1 MLLSDPVTS
10 CFFDVLPVCVEGADE
25 VSERRREE
33 GKPGHVPVLDAG
45 PLNGETVQACEPSAG
60 PPLASEPDL
69 CLWIAHGAVTLQRSL
84 LAHLPEVWAELPLL
98 AFSLPRRGCRR
109 KQCQDS
115 YLKGPNGFSDGLLLG
130 TLASSSLLS
139 PPP

>member
-69 CLWIAHGAVTLQRSL
+69 CLWMAHGAVTLQRSL
-84 LAHLPEVWAELPLL
+84 LAHLPEVWAV
-98 AFSLPRRGCRR
+98 SIR
-109 KQCQDS
+109 KNIALSCT
-115 YLKGPNGFSDGLLLG
+115 FFLLLG
-130 TLASSSLLS
+130 FQKYSGSLFPL
-139 PPP
+139 

>member
-33 GKPGHVPVLDAG
+33 GKPGHVLVLDAG
-45 PLNGETVQACEPSAG
+45 PLNGETVYACEPSAG
-60 PPLASEPDL
+60 PPSASEPQPVSVD
-69 CLWIAHGAVTLQRSL
+69 GAVTLQRSL
-84 LAHLPEVWAELPLL
+84 LGHLPEVWAELPLL
-98 AFSLPRRGCRR
+98 VFSLPRPGCRR

-139 PPP
+139 LPP

>member
-60 PPLASEPDL
+60 PPPASEPPPVSAD
-69 CLWIAHGAVTLQRSL
+69 GGVTLQRSL
-84 LAHLPEVWAELPLL
+84 LGHLPEVWPELPLL
-98 AFSLPRRGCRR
+98 LTA
-109 KQCQDS
+109 
-115 YLKGPNGFSDGLLLG
+115 
-130 TLASSSLLS
+130 
-139 PPP
+139 PP